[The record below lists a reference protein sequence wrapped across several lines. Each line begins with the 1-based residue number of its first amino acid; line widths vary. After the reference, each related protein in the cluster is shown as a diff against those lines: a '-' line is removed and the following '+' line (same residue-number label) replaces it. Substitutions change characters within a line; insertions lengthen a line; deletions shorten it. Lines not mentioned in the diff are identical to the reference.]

1 MVGGALEGG
10 VGWRA
15 SFWLYAI
22 LGCLSLWMVYADF
35 AETNKYPA
43 ATFGAQLRLYPALF
57 TSRRFWGYALCMAFA
72 VGGFFIFIT
81 GAPLVAQ
88 AWFDLSPAAL
98 GLGIGIIT
106 GGFMIGNLVTGLTAQ
121 RVKLI
126 KLILIGR
133 VFSIMGPLIG
143 LTLFAT
149 GLGSLWVFFGS
160 AILLGFGNGLTMAN
174 ATAGML
180 AARPDLAGSAA
191 GLSGAVGVAIGAVL
205 TFATGV
211 LVTPEAAPFTVLGAM
226 LLAGVL
232 AMASALWVMWVDLHD
247 PLPASV

>member
-1 MVGGALEGG
+1 
-10 VGWRA
+10 
-15 SFWLYAI
+15 
-22 LGCLSLWMVYADF
+22 
-35 AETNKYPA
+35 
-43 ATFGAQLRLYPALF
+43 
-57 TSRRFWGYALCMAFA
+57 
-72 VGGFFIFIT
+72 
-81 GAPLVAQ
+81 
-88 AWFDLSPAAL
+88 
-98 GLGIGIIT
+98 
-106 GGFMIGNLVTGLTAQ
+106 
-121 RVKLI
+121 
-126 KLILIGR
+126 
-133 VFSIMGPLIG
+133 
-143 LTLFAT
+143 
-149 GLGSLWVFFGS
+149 
-160 AILLGFGNGLTMAN
+160 MAN